1 MAKTIYMQEA
11 GRVFFT
17 SYPEYHKAAV
27 KLPQAK
33 GAALY
38 REQVRAELLERVK
51 PAQKVYCNLKSVS
64 ASGMQ
69 RRIELF
75 IVENGEIC
83 NISFAAS
90 IVTGRKFSDKGGIV
104 CNGCGMDMGFDLVYS
119 LGSALWPTGTPAP
132 HGKRNGEEDSAGGY
146 ALRSAWL

>member
-38 REQVRAELLERVK
+38 KEQVKTELLQRVK
-51 PAQKVYCNLKSVS
+51 PGQTVYCNLKSVS
-64 ASGMQ
+64 ASGM
-69 RRIELF
+69 RREIGLL
-75 IVENGEIC
+75 IVENGEIH

-90 IVTGRKFSDKGGIV
+90 IVTGRKLSNKGGIV
-104 CNGCGMDMGFDLVYS
+104 CNGCGMDMGFDLVYG

>member
-1 MAKTIYMQEA
+1 MAKIIYMQES

-17 SYPEYHKAAV
+17 SYPELHKGAL

-38 REQVRAELLERVK
+38 RKQVKTELLERVK
-51 PAQKVYCNLKSVS
+51 PAQKVYCNLLSVS

-75 IVENGEIC
+75 IVEKGEIC
-83 NISFAAS
+83 NITFSAS
-90 IVTGRKFSDKGGIV
+90 IVTNRKFSDKGGII
-104 CNGCGMDMGFDLVYS
+104 CKGCGMDMGFDLVYS

-146 ALRSAWL
+146 ALRSQWL

>member
-1 MAKTIYMQEA
+1 MAKIIYMQES

-17 SYPEYHKAAV
+17 SYPELHKGAS

-38 REQVRAELLERVK
+38 RAQVKKELLERVK
-51 PAQKVYCNLKSVS
+51 PAQTVYCSLRNVS
-64 ASGMQ
+64 ASGMR

-75 IVENGEIC
+75 IVENGHIC
-83 NISFAAS
+83 NISFAAA
-90 IVTGRKFSDKGGIV
+90 IVTHRKLSDKGGII